1 MRRKIAFSNKD
12 KAIIKH
18 YVKEEFSAY
27 NIDLK
32 PKCNVYLE
40 IFNKTFENKEE
51 KFLRFSQ
58 FGKIVLQISIKSAK
72 Q

>member
-1 MRRKIAFSNKD
+1 MRRNIAFFNKD

-32 PKCNVYLE
+32 PKCSIFLE
-40 IFNKTFENKEE
+40 IFNKTFQNKEE
-51 KFLRFSQ
+51 KIS
-58 FGKIVLQISIKSAK
+58 KIQSVWKDCASNLH
-72 Q
+72 